1 MKRMNYLAFAMLAVM
16 SGSAVATSFSNGL
29 SVMSDQELGEETGQ
43 ALFNLSYIAPTDVT
57 NQMNGKT
64 VGATSVGSVGFYKL
78 GLEGEMELN
87 ANIRN
92 LQLGCG
98 GRNGA
103 DGCDIDIKNL
113 ALSGLPD
120 GGTHNNLGVPT
131 ANGGYDANGN
141 SVYLNGRPSTSAK
154 LTNPFMEMAI
164 KNPGSASTR
173 EVVGF
178 RLSAEKISAMLTA
191 GLMNNAGPTTT
202 DGIQSLS
209 GFMRVASTTGEVI
222 TKAGLFGKRS
232 DEQIQGLLNAL
243 GNDRTFTSQPSD
255 PDTKGVT
262 VPSITAGF
270 ALPAFQVNGTRKTQ
284 AVATGITSNIASIS
298 LSSGPENQ
306 LKVTFPAILLV
317 ASSAKVALKA
327 GSEVKNLNLDITFN
341 QSLSMIHNIPL
352 TGTGGYLSLQK
363 DPILWP
369 GSYRDAADAAKTDLA
384 TMTKTDV
391 AQPGWWMSFA
401 EPVQLGYL
409 KASNPANISAVFPQ
423 IASLMTTEL
432 LKEENRVYV
441 PAGDALGTL
450 IGTTIVTP
458 NPIIVD
464 LNAATNPALGGNPA
478 RITLGNIQ
486 LLNQEVRTNCY
497 GTLKFC

>member
-1 MKRMNYLAFAMLAVM
+1 MKRMNYLTFAMLAVM
-16 SGSAVATSFSNGL
+16 SGSAVATSFSSGL
-29 SVMSDQELGEETGQ
+29 SVMSDQELAAETGQ
-43 ALFNLSYIAPTDVT
+43 ALFNLSYIAPTDAA

-64 VGATSVGSVGFYKL
+64 VGGTSVGSVGFYKL

-120 GGTHNNLGVPT
+120 GGTHNIQGVPT
-131 ANGGYDANGN
+131 PNGGYDANGTP
-141 SVYLNGRPSTSAK
+141 VFANGRASTSAK

-178 RLSAEKISAMLTA
+178 RLSAEKISALLTA
-191 GLMNNAGPTTT
+191 GLENLAGPTST
-202 DGIQSLS
+202 DGIQTLS
-209 GFMRVASTTGEVI
+209 GFMRIAATTGEVT
-222 TKAGLFGKRS
+222 TKAGLFGKRN
-232 DEQIQGLLNAL
+232 DEQIQGLLKAL
-243 GNDRTFTSQPSD
+243 DNDRTFTSQPND

-270 ALPAFQVNGTRKTQ
+270 NLPAFQVNGNRKTQ
-284 AVATGITSNIASIS
+284 AVATGITANVSSIS

-341 QSLSMIHNIPL
+341 QALSMFHNVPL

-363 DPILWP
+363 DSILWP
-369 GSYRDAADAAKTDLA
+369 GSYRDSADAAKTDLS

-391 AQPGWWMSFA
+391 AKPGWWMSFA

-409 KASNPANISAVFPQ
+409 KATNPVNISAVFPQ
-423 IASLMTTEL
+423 IATLMTAEL
-432 LKEENRVYV
+432 LKEENRVLV
-441 PAGDALGTL
+441 PAGDALGSL
-450 IGTTIVTP
+450 FGAVIVTP
-458 NPIIVD
+458 EPIIVD
-464 LNAATNPALGGNPA
+464 LNAATNPALGGTPG

-486 LLNQEVRTNCY
+486 LLNQTIPTNCY
-497 GTLKFC
+497 GSLKFC